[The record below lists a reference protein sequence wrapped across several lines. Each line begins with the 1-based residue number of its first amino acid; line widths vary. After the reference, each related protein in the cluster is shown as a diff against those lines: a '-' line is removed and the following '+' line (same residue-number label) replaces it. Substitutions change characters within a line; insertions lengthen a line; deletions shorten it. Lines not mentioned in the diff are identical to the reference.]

1 MRLKICRIICGAAK
15 VITSLLFFSN
25 ASAIYAATDDSD
37 AIIEEVVVTGSRIAK
52 DGFEYSSP
60 VTVYDSDQL
69 ILAGNASIDEFLK
82 NVPQF
87 TGYQMGTSTNN
98 GSDEGQKK
106 VDMRGLGFERTL
118 VLINGR

>member
-1 MRLKICRIICGAAK
+1 MPHHLRRGQGNDWSAI
-15 VITSLLFFSN
+15 FSN